1 MRQLLTCELVC
12 QLSAAVTS
20 LEHMTSQTTI
30 DTTGPGDK
38 APAAPSDL
46 SPASGLR
53 GHPWFTLITVAVGVM
68 MVALDGTIVAIAN
81 PAIQK
86 DLKASFADVQWITN
100 GYFLAL
106 AVSLITAG
114 KLGDRFGHRQTFL
127 IGVVG
132 FAAASG
138 AIGLSSSIAAVV
150 TFRVFQGLFGALL
163 MPAALGLLR
172 ATFPAEKLNMAI
184 GIWGMV
190 IGAST
195 AGGPILGGVLV
206 EHVNWQSV
214 FFINV
219 PVGAIA
225 LVLGLL
231 ILLDHRAALGRGPL
245 NEHSASRSFD
255 ILGIVLLSGAMFCL
269 VWALIKAP
277 TWGWGD
283 GRTWTFIAVSVVGFA
298 LFSFWETKVKEPLIP
313 LGLFRSVPL
322 SAGVVLMVLMA
333 IAFMGGLFFVTF
345 YLQNVH
351 GMKPIDAGLHLLPLT
366 GMMIVG
372 SPLAGAMIT
381 KLGPRIPLAGGMAAT
396 AIAMYGM
403 STLQTDT
410 GSAVMSLWFALLGL
424 GLAPVMVGATEVI
437 VGNAPM
443 ELSGVAGGLQQAA
456 MQIGGSLGTAVLG
469 AVMASKVDGDLAA
482 NWKDAGLPPLT
493 PTQLDQASEAVQVG
507 VAPVAKGTPEAIAAK
522 IADVAHDTFISGMSL
537 ASLVAC
543 SVAVVA
549 VFVAL
554 LTKRGE
560 NAEAGA
566 GAAHI

>member
-1 MRQLLTCELVC
+1 
-12 QLSAAVTS
+12 
-20 LEHMTSQTTI
+20 MTSQTTI
-30 DTTGPGDK
+30 ETTGPGDK
-38 APAAPSDL
+38 APVSPSGPT
-46 SPASGLR
+46 PAKGLR
-53 GHPWFTLITVAVGVM
+53 GHPWLTLISVAVGVM

-86 DLKASFADVQWITN
+86 DLGASFAQVQWITN

-106 AVSLITAG
+106 AVTLITAG

-127 IGVVG
+127 IGIVG
-132 FAAASG
+132 FASASA
-138 AIGLSSSIAAVV
+138 AIGLSSSIALVV

-172 ATFPAEKLNMAI
+172 ATFPADKLNMAI

-195 AGGPILGGVLV
+195 AGGPILGGLLV
-206 EHVNWQSV
+206 EHVSWQSV

-219 PVGAIA
+219 PVGVLA
-225 LVLGLL
+225 LVIGLV
-231 ILLDHRAALGRGPL
+231 ILVDHRAENAP
-245 NEHSASRSFD
+245 RSFD
-255 ILGIVLLSGAMFCL
+255 LLGIALLSGAMFCL

-277 TWGWGD
+277 AWGWGD
-283 GRTWTFIAVSVVGFA
+283 GKTWLFLLVSVAGFA
-298 LFSFWETKVKEPLIP
+298 VFAFWEQKVKEPLIP
-313 LGLFRSVPL
+313 LNLFRSVPL

-351 GMKPIDAGLHLLPLT
+351 GMSPIDAGLHLLPLT

-372 SPLAGAMIT
+372 SPLAGAMISKT
-381 KLGPRIPLAGGMAAT
+381 GPRIPLAGGMACV
-396 AIAMYGM
+396 AIAMFGM
-403 STLQTDT
+403 STLETDT
-410 GSAVMSLWFALLGL
+410 GSGIMSVWFALLGL

-469 AVMASKVDGDLAA
+469 AVMASKVDNDLAG
-482 NWKDAGLPPLT
+482 NWTAAGLPQLT
-493 PTQLDQASEAVQVG
+493 PEQQAQASEAVQVG
-507 VAPVAKGTPEAIAAK
+507 VPPVAPGTPESVVAQITK
-522 IADVAHDTFISGMSL
+522 VAHDTFISGMSL
-537 ASLVAC
+537 ACLVAAG
-543 SVAVVA
+543 VAVVA
-549 VFVAL
+549 VLVAL
-554 LTKRGE
+554 LTKRGV
-560 NAEAGA
+560 NAEMGA

>member
-1 MRQLLTCELVC
+1 
-12 QLSAAVTS
+12 
-20 LEHMTSQTTI
+20 MTSQTTV
-30 DTTGPGDK
+30 DATEPGDK
-38 APAAPSDL
+38 TAGAPTVPAERAPDR
-46 SPASGLR
+46 GLR

-81 PAIQK
+81 PAIAK
-86 DLKASFADVQWITN
+86 DLGASFSDVQWITN
-100 GYFLAL
+100 AYFLAL
-106 AVSLITAG
+106 AVTLITAG

-138 AIGLSSSIAAVV
+138 AIGLSDSIALVV

-195 AGGPILGGVLV
+195 AGGPILGGLLV
-206 EHVNWQSV
+206 QHVSWQSV

-219 PVGAIA
+219 PVGALA

-231 ILLDHRAALGRGPL
+231 ILTDHRAKNAP
-245 NEHSASRSFD
+245 RSFD
-255 ILGIVLLSGAMFCL
+255 LLGIALLSGAMFCL

-277 TWGWGD
+277 AWGWSD
-283 GRTWTFIAVSVVGFA
+283 GKTWLFIGASVLGFV
-298 LFSFWETKVKEPLIP
+298 LFSVWEKRVKEPLIP

-351 GMKPIDAGLHLLPLT
+351 GMSPVDAGMHLLPLT

-372 SPLAGAMIT
+372 SPLAGAAIT

-403 STLQTDT
+403 STLEAGT
-410 GSAVMSLWFALLGL
+410 GSGVMSIWFALLGL

-469 AVMASKVDGDLAA
+469 AVMASKVDNDLAG
-482 NWKDAGLPPLT
+482 NWTDAGLPPLT
-493 PTQLDQASEAVQVG
+493 GPQLGQASEAVQVG
-507 VAPVAKGTPEAIAAK
+507 VAPVTPDAPAAIAQK
-522 IADVAHDTFISGMSL
+522 ITAVAHDTFISGMSL
-537 ASLVAC
+537 ACLVAAGVAT
-543 SVAVVA
+543 VAVL
-549 VFVAL
+549 VAL

>member
-1 MRQLLTCELVC
+1 
-12 QLSAAVTS
+12 
-20 LEHMTSQTTI
+20 MTSQTTI
-30 DTTGPGDK
+30 DATGPGG
-38 APAAPSDL
+38 AAPQSPLESPPAA
-46 SPASGLR
+46 GLR
-53 GHPWFTLITVAVGVM
+53 GHPWLTLITVAVGVM

-86 DLKASFADVQWITN
+86 DLGATFAQVQWITN

-127 IGVVG
+127 IGVTG

-138 AIGLSSSIAAVV
+138 AIGLSHSIAAVV

-219 PVGAIA
+219 PVGALA
-225 LVLGLL
+225 L
-231 ILLDHRAALGRGPL
+231 ILGVLILRDHRAENAP
-245 NEHSASRSFD
+245 RSFD
-255 ILGIVLLSGAMFCL
+255 ILGIALLSGAMFCL

-283 GRTWTFIAVSVVGFA
+283 GKTWIFIAASVVLFA
-298 LFSFWETKVKEPLIP
+298 LFSIWETRVKEPLIP

-351 GMKPIDAGLHLLPLT
+351 GMSPIDAGLHLLPLT

-372 SPLAGAMIT
+372 SPLAGAAIT

-403 STLQTDT
+403 STLEADT
-410 GSAVMSLWFALLGL
+410 GSGVMSVWFALLGL

-469 AVMASKVDGDLAA
+469 AVMASKVDSDLPG
-482 NWKDAGLPPLT
+482 NWTGAGLPQLT
-493 PTQLDQASEAVQVG
+493 PSQLDKASEAVQVG
-507 VAPVAKGTPEAIAAK
+507 VAPVPKGVPDQIAAK
-522 IADVAHDTFISGMSL
+522 ITEVAHHTFISGMSL
-537 ASLVAC
+537 ASLVAAGVAA
-543 SVAVVA
+543 VAVL
-549 VFVAL
+549 VAL
-554 LTKRGE
+554 LTKRGA

-566 GAAHI
+566 GVGHI

>member
-1 MRQLLTCELVC
+1 
-12 QLSAAVTS
+12 
-20 LEHMTSQTTI
+20 MTSQTTI
-30 DTTGPGDK
+30 DKTGPGDG
-38 APAAPSDL
+38 APS
-46 SPASGLR
+46 SSSGAPSSGLR

-86 DLKASFADVQWITN
+86 DLNASFADVQWITN

-106 AVSLITAG
+106 AVCLITAG

-138 AIGLSSSIAAVV
+138 AIGLSSSIALVIV
-150 TFRVFQGLFGALL
+150 FRVLQGLFGALL

-219 PVGAIA
+219 PVGLLAVA
-225 LVLGLL
+225 LGVW
-231 ILLDHRAALGRGPL
+231 ILLDHRAENAP
-245 NEHSASRSFD
+245 RSFD
-255 ILGIVLLSGAMFCL
+255 VLGIALLSAAMFCL

-277 TWGWGD
+277 EWGWGD
-283 GRTWTFIAVSVVGFA
+283 GRTWTFVVVSVVGFA
-298 LFSFWETKVKEPLIP
+298 LFAFWETKVKEPLIP
-313 LGLFRSVPL
+313 LALFRSVPL

-351 GMKPIDAGLHLLPLT
+351 GMSPIDAGLHLLPLT

-381 KLGPRIPLAGGMAAT
+381 KFGPRVPLAGGMAAV
-396 AIAMYGM
+396 ALAMAGM
-403 STLQTDT
+403 STLDAGT
-410 GSAVMSLWFALLGL
+410 GSGLMSLWFALLGL

-469 AVMASKVDGDLAA
+469 AVMASKVDSDLAG

-493 PTQLDQASEAVQVG
+493 PAQLDQAAEAVQVG
-507 VAPVAKGTPEAIAAK
+507 VAPVAPNTPEAVAAK
-522 IADVAHDTFISGMSL
+522 IGDVAHDTFVSGMSL
-537 ASLVAC
+537 ASLVAAG
-543 SVAVVA
+543 VAVVA
-549 VFVAL
+549 VLVAL

-560 NAEAGA
+560 NAETGA
-566 GAAHI
+566 GVGHI

>member
-1 MRQLLTCELVC
+1 
-12 QLSAAVTS
+12 
-20 LEHMTSQTTI
+20 MTSQTTI
-30 DTTGPGDK
+30 ETTGSGDK
-38 APAAPSDL
+38 ASGTPSDG
-46 SPASGLR
+46 SPARGLR

-86 DLKASFADVQWITN
+86 DLGATFAQVQWITN

-127 IGVVG
+127 IGVTG

-219 PVGAIA
+219 PVGALA
-225 LVLGLL
+225 LLLGLL
-231 ILLDHRAALGRGPL
+231 ILLDHRAQNAP
-245 NEHSASRSFD
+245 RSFD
-255 ILGIVLLSGAMFCL
+255 LLGIALLSGAMFCL

-283 GRTWTFIAVSVVGFA
+283 GKTWAFIAASALGFA
-298 LFSFWETKVKEPLIP
+298 LFSFWETKVSEPLIP

-351 GMKPIDAGLHLLPLT
+351 GMSPIDAGLHLLPLT

-403 STLQTDT
+403 STLETDT
-410 GSAVMSLWFALLGL
+410 GSAAMSLWFALLGL

-469 AVMASKVDGDLAA
+469 AVMASKVDSDLPG
-482 NWKDAGLPPLT
+482 NWKDAGLPDLT
-493 PTQLDQASEAVQVG
+493 PAQLDQASEAVQVG
-507 VAPVAKGTPEAIAAK
+507 VAPVAKGTPEAIVAK
-522 IADVAHDTFISGMSL
+522 ITDVAHDTFISGMSL

-543 SVAVVA
+543 GVAVVA

-566 GAAHI
+566 GVGHI

>member
-1 MRQLLTCELVC
+1 
-12 QLSAAVTS
+12 
-20 LEHMTSQTTI
+20 MTSQTTLE
-30 DTTGPGDK
+30 TAGHGDGAPS
-38 APAAPSDL
+38 APADRPSG
-46 SPASGLR
+46 AGLR

-86 DLKASFADVQWITN
+86 DLGATFAQVQWITN

-127 IGVVG
+127 IGVAG
-132 FAAASG
+132 FALASG
-138 AIGLSSSIAAVV
+138 AIGLSSSVSAVV
-150 TFRVFQGLFGALL
+150 VFRVLQGLFGALL

-206 EHVNWQSV
+206 EHVSWQSV

-219 PVGAIA
+219 PVGVVAV
-225 LVLGLL
+225 VLGVM
-231 ILLDHRAALGRGPL
+231 ILLDHRAENAP
-245 NEHSASRSFD
+245 RSFD
-255 ILGIVLLSGAMFCL
+255 LPGIGLLSGAMFCL

-277 TWGWGD
+277 EWGWG
-283 GRTWTFIAVSVVGFA
+283 GGLTWTFLAVAVAGFGA
-298 LFSFWETKVKEPLIP
+298 FAYWETKVKEPLIP

-351 GMKPIDAGLHLLPLT
+351 GLSPIDAGLHLLPLT

-381 KLGPRIPLAGGMAAT
+381 RFGPRVPLAGGMACT
-396 AIAMYGM
+396 AIAMYGV
-403 STLQTDT
+403 STLDTDT
-410 GSAVMSLWFALLGL
+410 GSLAMSVWFALLGL

-469 AVMASKVDGDLAA
+469 AVMASKVDSALPA
-482 NWKDAGLPPLT
+482 NWKAAGLPDMT
-493 PTQLDQASEAVQVG
+493 PAQLDQASEAVQVG
-507 VAPVAKGTPEAIAAK
+507 AAPVAPGTPDAVAAK
-522 IADVAHDTFISGMSL
+522 IADVAHDTFIAGMSL
-537 ASLVAC
+537 ASLVATG
-543 SVAVVA
+543 VA
-549 VFVAL
+549 VFAVLVAL
-554 LTKRGE
+554 LTKRGA
-560 NAEAGA
+560 NADAAG
-566 GAAHI
+566 GGVHI

>member
-1 MRQLLTCELVC
+1 
-12 QLSAAVTS
+12 
-20 LEHMTSQTTI
+20 MTGQTTI
-30 DTTGPGDK
+30 DKTGPGDRAPLTPSDP
-38 APAAPSDL
+38 APAQ
-46 SPASGLR
+46 GLR
-53 GHPWFTLITVAVGVM
+53 GHPWFTLLTVAVGVM

-81 PAIQK
+81 PAIGA
-86 DLKASFADVQWITN
+86 DLKASREDLQWITN

-106 AVSLITAG
+106 AVTLITAG

-138 AIGLSSSIAAVV
+138 AIGLSSSIGAVIA
-150 TFRVFQGLFGALL
+150 FRVLQGLFGALL

-172 ATFPAEKLNMAI
+172 AAFPAEKLNMAI

-195 AGGPILGGVLV
+195 AGGPVLGGVLV
-206 EHVNWQSV
+206 ENVSWQSV

-219 PVGAIA
+219 PVGVLA
-225 LVLGLL
+225 LVLGVL
-231 ILLDHRAALGRGPL
+231 ILLDHRAENAP
-245 NEHSASRSFD
+245 RSFD
-255 ILGIVLLSGAMFCL
+255 LLGIALLSAAMFCL
-269 VWALIKAP
+269 VWAVIKAP
-277 TWGWGD
+277 EWGWGD
-283 GRTWTFIAVSVVGFA
+283 GQTWTFIGASMLGFA
-298 LFSFWETKVKEPLIP
+298 LFAFWELRVREPLIP
-313 LGLFRSVPL
+313 LGLFRSVAL

-351 GMKPIDAGLHLLPLT
+351 GMGPIDAGLHLLPLT

-372 SPLAGAMIT
+372 SPLAGALIT
-381 KLGPRIPLAGGMAAT
+381 KLGPRVPLAGGMAVT

-403 STLQTDT
+403 STLEADT
-410 GSAVMSLWFALLGL
+410 GSGVMSIWFALLGF

-469 AVMASKVDGDLAA
+469 AVMASKVDSDLAG
-482 NWKDAGLPPLT
+482 NWADAGLPPLA
-493 PTQLDQASEAVQVG
+493 PERLDQASEAVQLG
-507 VAPVAKGTPEAIAAK
+507 VAPITPGTPEPLVTK
-522 IADVAHDTFISGMSL
+522 ITDVAHDTFISGMSL
-537 ASLVAC
+537 ASLVAAGVAG
-543 SVAVVA
+543 VAVL
-549 VFVAL
+549 VAL
-554 LTKRGE
+554 LTKRGA

>member
-1 MRQLLTCELVC
+1 
-12 QLSAAVTS
+12 
-20 LEHMTSQTTI
+20 MTSQTTI
-30 DTTGPGDK
+30 ESTGSGDN
-38 APAAPSDL
+38 APAAPS
-46 SPASGLR
+46 SVPPASGLR

-127 IGVVG
+127 IGVTG

-219 PVGAIA
+219 PVGVIA

-231 ILLDHRAALGRGPL
+231 ILRDHRAENAP
-245 NEHSASRSFD
+245 RSFD
-255 ILGIVLLSGAMFCL
+255 LLGIALLSAAMFCL

-277 TWGWGD
+277 AWGWGD
-283 GRTWTFIAVSVVGFA
+283 GKTWAFIGASVVGFA
-298 LFSFWETKVKEPLIP
+298 LFSFWETKVAEPLIP
-313 LGLFRSVPL
+313 LGLFRSIPL

-333 IAFMGGLFFVTF
+333 IAFLGGLFFVTF

-351 GMKPIDAGLHLLPLT
+351 GMSPIDAGLHLLPLT

-372 SPLAGAMIT
+372 SPLAGMMIT

-396 AIAMYGM
+396 AVAMYGM
-403 STLQTDT
+403 STLEVDT
-410 GSAVMSLWFALLGL
+410 SSGLMSVWFALLGL

-469 AVMASKVDGDLAA
+469 AVMASKVDGDLAG

-493 PTQLDQASEAVQVG
+493 PAQLGQASEAVQVG
-507 VAPVAKGTPEAIAAK
+507 VAPVAKGTPEPIAAK
-522 IADVAHDTFISGMSL
+522 IADVAHDTFISGMSF

-543 SVAVVA
+543 GVAVVA

-554 LTKRGE
+554 LTKRGA

>member
-1 MRQLLTCELVC
+1 
-12 QLSAAVTS
+12 
-20 LEHMTSQTTI
+20 MTSQTTI
-30 DTTGPGDK
+30 DTTGPGDE
-38 APAAPSDL
+38 APAGTSGATPGK
-46 SPASGLR
+46 GLR
-53 GHPWFTLITVAVGVM
+53 GHPWLTLITVAVGVM

-86 DLKASFADVQWITN
+86 DLGATFAEVQWITN

-138 AIGLSSSIAAVV
+138 AIGLSDSIAFVV
-150 TFRVFQGLFGALL
+150 VFRVLQGLFGALL

-219 PVGAIA
+219 PVGVLAV
-225 LVLGLL
+225 VLGVL
-231 ILLDHRAALGRGPL
+231 ILLDHRAENAP
-245 NEHSASRSFD
+245 RSFD
-255 ILGIVLLSGAMFCL
+255 LLGIALLSTAVFCL

-277 TWGWGD
+277 PSEWGWGD
-283 GRTWTFIAVSVVGFA
+283 VKTVSFLGASVLCFAVFA
-298 LFSFWETKVKEPLIP
+298 FWETKVKEPLIP
-313 LGLFRSVPL
+313 LALFRSVAL

-351 GMKPIDAGLHLLPLT
+351 GMSPIDAGLHLLPLT

-381 KLGPRIPLAGGMAAT
+381 KLGPRVPLAGGMALT

-403 STLQTDT
+403 STLETDT
-410 GSAVMSLWFALLGL
+410 GSAIMSLWFALLGL

-469 AVMASKVDGDLAA
+469 AVMASKVNSDLAG
-482 NWKDAGLPPLT
+482 NWEKAGLPPLT
-493 PTQLDQASEAVQVG
+493 PEQEHQASEAVQVG
-507 VAPVAKGTPEAIAAK
+507 VPPVAPGTPDAIAVK
-522 IADVAHDTFISGMSL
+522 ITGVAHDTFISGMSA
-537 ASLVAC
+537 ASLVAAG
-543 SVAVVA
+543 VAVVA
-549 VFVAL
+549 VLVAL

>member
-1 MRQLLTCELVC
+1 
-12 QLSAAVTS
+12 
-20 LEHMTSQTTI
+20 MTSQTTL
-30 DTTGPGDK
+30 DK
-38 APAAPSDL
+38 AGQGDGPSAGP
-46 SPASGLR
+46 SEATPGKGLR
-53 GHPWFTLITVAVGVM
+53 GHPWFTLFTVAVGVM

-81 PAIQK
+81 PAIAS
-86 DLKASFADVQWITN
+86 DLGATLADVQWITN
-100 GYFLAL
+100 AYFLAL

-132 FAAASG
+132 FAVASG
-138 AIGLSSSIAAVV
+138 AIGLSDSITLVIV
-150 TFRVFQGLFGALL
+150 FRVLQGLFGALL

-206 EHVNWQSV
+206 EHVSWQSV

-219 PVGAIA
+219 PVGVLAVA
-225 LVLGLL
+225 LGVW
-231 ILLDHRAALGRGPL
+231 ILLDHRAENAP
-245 NEHSASRSFD
+245 RSFD
-255 ILGIVLLSGAMFCL
+255 IPGIALLSGAMFCL

-277 TWGWGD
+277 EWGWGD
-283 GRTWTFIAVSVVGFA
+283 GRTWAFIAASVVGFA
-298 LFSFWETKVKEPLIP
+298 VFAFWETKVREPLIP
-313 LGLFRSVPL
+313 LALFRSVPL

-351 GMKPIDAGLHLLPLT
+351 GLSPVDAGLHLLPLT

-372 SPLAGAMIT
+372 SPLAGVMIT
-381 KLGPRIPLAGGMAAT
+381 KVGPRIPLAGGMACT
-396 AIAMYGM
+396 ALAMYGI
-403 STLQTDT
+403 STLEKST
-410 GSAVMSLWFALLGL
+410 GSLTMSIWFALLGL

-437 VGNAPM
+437 VGNAPL
-443 ELSGVAGGLQQAA
+443 ELSGVAGGLQQSA
-456 MQIGGSLGTAVLG
+456 MQVGGSLGTAVLG
-469 AVMASKVDGDLAA
+469 AVMASKVDGDLPG
-482 NWKDAGLPPLT
+482 NWEKAGLPPLT
-493 PTQLDQASEAVQVG
+493 PEQAGQASEAVQVG
-507 VAPVAKGTPEAIAAK
+507 VPPVPKDTPEAIAAK
-522 IADVAHDTFISGMSL
+522 ITDVAHDTFISGMSL
-537 ASLVAC
+537 ASLVAAGVAA
-543 SVAVVA
+543 VAVL
-549 VFVAL
+549 VAL

-566 GAAHI
+566 GVGHI

>member
-1 MRQLLTCELVC
+1 
-12 QLSAAVTS
+12 
-20 LEHMTSQTTI
+20 
-30 DTTGPGDK
+30 
-38 APAAPSDL
+38 
-46 SPASGLR
+46 
-53 GHPWFTLITVAVGVM
+53 M

-81 PAIQK
+81 PAIAK
-86 DLKASFADVQWITN
+86 DLGATFAEVQWITN
-100 GYFLAL
+100 AYFLAL

-138 AIGLSSSIAAVV
+138 AIGLSDSIAFVV
-150 TFRVFQGLFGALL
+150 TFRVLQGVFGALL

-206 EHVNWQSV
+206 ERVNWQSV

-219 PVGAIA
+219 PVGILAVA
-225 LVLGLL
+225 LGVVM
-231 ILLDHRAALGRGPL
+231 LLDHRAENAP
-245 NEHSASRSFD
+245 RSFD
-255 ILGIVLLSGAMFCL
+255 VLGIVLLSGAMFCL

-277 TWGWGD
+277 EWGWGD
-283 GRTWTFIAVSVVGFA
+283 GKTWAFIGGSVLLFAGFA
-298 LFSFWETKVKEPLIP
+298 LWENFVKEPLVP

-351 GMKPIDAGLHLLPLT
+351 GMGPIDAGLHLLPLT

-381 KLGPRIPLAGGMAAT
+381 KVGPRIPLAGGMVCVAV
-396 AIAMYGM
+396 AMFGM
-403 STLQTDT
+403 STLETDT
-410 GSAVMSLWFALLGL
+410 GSLTMSVWFALLGL

-469 AVMASKVDGDLAA
+469 GVMASKVDSDLPG
-482 NWKDAGLPPLT
+482 NWTGAGLPALT
-493 PTQLDQASEAVQVG
+493 PAQLDQASEAVQVG
-507 VAPVAKGTPEAIAAK
+507 VAPVAQGTPADVAAK
-522 IADVAHDTFISGMSL
+522 ITDVAHDTFISGMSL
-537 ASLVAC
+537 ASLVAAG
-543 SVAVVA
+543 VAVVA
-549 VFVAL
+549 VLVAL
-554 LTKRGE
+554 LTKRGV

-566 GAAHI
+566 GVGHI

>member
-1 MRQLLTCELVC
+1 
-12 QLSAAVTS
+12 
-20 LEHMTSQTTI
+20 MTSQTTI
-30 DTTGPGDK
+30 DAAGPGDA
-38 APAAPSDL
+38 APAAPADRP
-46 SPASGLR
+46 PASGLR

-86 DLKASFADVQWITN
+86 DLGATFAQVQWITN

-127 IGVVG
+127 VGVVG

-138 AIGLSSSIAAVV
+138 AIGLSSSIGAVV
-150 TFRVFQGLFGALL
+150 AFRVFQGLFGALL

-172 ATFPAEKLNMAI
+172 ATFPAGKLNMAI

-206 EHVNWQSV
+206 QHVSWQSV

-225 LVLGLL
+225 LGLGMVM
-231 ILLDHRAALGRGPL
+231 LLDHRAENAP
-245 NEHSASRSFD
+245 RSFD
-255 ILGIVLLSGAMFCL
+255 LPGIALLSGAMFCL

-277 TWGWGD
+277 AWGWGD
-283 GRTWTFIAVSVVGFA
+283 GRTWAFLAASVLGFA
-298 LFSFWETKVKEPLIP
+298 LFAFWETKVKEPLIP

-351 GMKPIDAGLHLLPLT
+351 GMDPVDAGLHLLPLT

-372 SPLAGAMIT
+372 SPLAGAAIT
-381 KLGPRIPLAGGMAAT
+381 KLGPRVPLAGGMAAT

-403 STLQTDT
+403 STLKADT
-410 GSAVMSLWFALLGL
+410 GSGIMAVWFALLGL

-469 AVMASKVDGDLAA
+469 AVMASKVDGDLAG
-482 NWKDAGLPPLT
+482 NWADAGLPKLT
-493 PTQLDQASEAVQVG
+493 PAQLAQASEAVQVG

-522 IADVAHDTFISGMSL
+522 ITDVAHDTFISGMSL
-537 ASLVAC
+537 ASLVAAG
-543 SVAVVA
+543 VAAVA
-549 VFVAL
+549 ILVAL

-560 NAEAGA
+560 NAGADAGV
-566 GAAHI
+566 GHI

>member
-1 MRQLLTCELVC
+1 
-12 QLSAAVTS
+12 
-20 LEHMTSQTTI
+20 MTSQTTI
-30 DTTGPGDK
+30 KSTGSGGRAPG
-38 APAAPSDL
+38 APSDAT
-46 SPASGLR
+46 PAKGLR

-86 DLKASFADVQWITN
+86 DLEASFAEVQWITN

-138 AIGLSSSIAAVV
+138 AIGMSDSIALVV
-150 TFRVFQGLFGALL
+150 VFRVLQGLFGALL

-219 PVGAIA
+219 PVGILAV
-225 LVLGLL
+225 VLGVM
-231 ILLDHRAALGRGPL
+231 ILLDHRAENAP
-245 NEHSASRSFD
+245 RSFD
-255 ILGIVLLSGAMFCL
+255 IPGIALLSTAVFCL

-277 TWGWGD
+277 PSEWGWGD
-283 GRTWTFIAVSVVGFA
+283 PKTLVFLGASVLGFVLFA
-298 LFSFWETKVKEPLIP
+298 LWETKVKEPLIP
-313 LGLFRSVPL
+313 LGLFRSVAL
-322 SAGVVLMVLMA
+322 SAGVVLMILMA

-351 GMKPIDAGLHLLPLT
+351 GMSPIDAGLHLLPLT

-381 KLGPRIPLAGGMAAT
+381 KVGPRIPLAGGMALT

-410 GSAVMSLWFALLGL
+410 GSGVMSLWFALLGL

-469 AVMASKVDGDLAA
+469 AVMASKVDSDLAG
-482 NWKDAGLPPLT
+482 NWTASGLPPLT
-493 PTQLDQASEAVQVG
+493 AAQEAQASEAVQVG
-507 VAPVAKGTPEAIAAK
+507 VAPLAPGTPDAVAAK
-522 IADVAHDTFISGMSL
+522 ITDVAHDTFISGMSA
-537 ASLVAC
+537 ASLVAAG
-543 SVAVVA
+543 VAVVA
-549 VFVAL
+549 VFVAF

>member
-1 MRQLLTCELVC
+1 
-12 QLSAAVTS
+12 
-20 LEHMTSQTTI
+20 MTSQTTI
-30 DTTGPGDK
+30 EATGPGDGAPS
-38 APAAPSDL
+38 APAVPG
-46 SPASGLR
+46 PGKGLR

-81 PAIQK
+81 PAIQR
-86 DLKASFADVQWITN
+86 DLGATFAEVQWITN

-106 AVSLITAG
+106 AVALITAG

-127 IGVVG
+127 VGVVG

-138 AIGLSSSIAAVV
+138 AIGLSDSIALVV
-150 TFRVFQGLFGALL
+150 TFRVLQGLFGALL

-172 ATFPAEKLNMAI
+172 ASFPAEKLNMAI

-206 EHVNWQSV
+206 EHVSWQSV

-219 PVGAIA
+219 PVGVAA
-225 LVLGLL
+225 LVLGVV
-231 ILLDHRAALGRGPL
+231 ILLDQRAENAP
-245 NEHSASRSFD
+245 RSFD
-255 ILGIVLLSGAMFCL
+255 LPGIALLSGAMFCL

-277 TWGWGD
+277 EWGWGD
-283 GRTWTFIAVSVVGFA
+283 GRTWTFLAVSVVGFA
-298 LFSFWETKVKEPLIP
+298 VFAFWETKVSEPLVP
-313 LGLFRSVPL
+313 LALFRSVPL

-351 GMKPIDAGLHLLPLT
+351 GMGAVDAGLHLLPLT

-372 SPLAGAMIT
+372 SPLAGVLIT
-381 KLGPRIPLAGGMAAT
+381 KLGPRVPLAGGMVLT
-396 AIAMYGM
+396 AVAMYGM
-403 STLQTDT
+403 SLLDVNT
-410 GSAVMSLWFALLGL
+410 GSATMSLWFALLGL

-469 AVMASKVDGDLAA
+469 AVMASKVDSDLPG
-482 NWKDAGLPPLT
+482 NWTAAGLPPLT
-493 PTQLDQASEAVQVG
+493 PEQLGQASEAVQVG
-507 VAPVAKGTPEAIAAK
+507 VPPVAEGTPAGIAAK
-522 IADVAHDTFISGMSL
+522 ITDVAHDTFISGMSL
-537 ASLVAC
+537 ASLTAAGVAAF
-543 SVAVVA
+543 AVL
-549 VFVAL
+549 VAL
-554 LTKRGE
+554 LTKKGE

-566 GAAHI
+566 GVGHI

>member
-1 MRQLLTCELVC
+1 
-12 QLSAAVTS
+12 
-20 LEHMTSQTTI
+20 MTNQTTI

-38 APAAPSDL
+38 APAGPSDPT
-46 SPASGLR
+46 PAKGLR
-53 GHPWFTLITVAVGVM
+53 GHPWVTLITVAVGVM

-81 PAIQK
+81 PAIGD
-86 DLKASFADVQWITN
+86 DLGVTFADVQWITN
-100 GYFLAL
+100 AYFLAL

-127 IGVVG
+127 IGVTG

-138 AIGLSSSIAAVV
+138 AIGLSHTLAMVV
-150 TFRVFQGLFGALL
+150 TFRVVQGLFGALL

-219 PVGAIA
+219 PVGVLA
-225 LVLGLL
+225 LILGLL
-231 ILLDHRAALGRGPL
+231 ILLDHRAENAP
-245 NEHSASRSFD
+245 HSFD
-255 ILGIVLLSGAMFCL
+255 IPGIVLLSGAMFCL

-277 TWGWGD
+277 AWGWGD
-283 GRTWTFIAVSVVGFA
+283 GTTWAFIAASVLGFA
-298 LFSFWETKVKEPLIP
+298 TFAFWETKVKEPLIP
-313 LGLFRSVPL
+313 LALFRSVPL

-345 YLQNVH
+345 YLQKVH
-351 GMKPIDAGLHLLPLT
+351 GMSPIEAGTHLLPLT

-372 SPLAGAMIT
+372 SPLAGFMIT
-381 KLGPRIPLAGGMAAT
+381 KVGPRIPLASGMAAT
-396 AIAMYGM
+396 ALAMYGM
-403 STLQTDT
+403 STLET
-410 GSAVMSLWFALLGL
+410 GTSSLTMSLWFALLGL

-437 VGNAPM
+437 VGNAPL
-443 ELSGVAGGLQQAA
+443 ELSGVAGGLQQSA

-469 AVMASKVDGDLAA
+469 AVMASKVNNDLAG

-493 PTQLDQASEAVQVG
+493 PAQLDQASETVQVG
-507 VAPVAKGTPEAIAAK
+507 AAPVPQGAPETIATK
-522 IADVAHDTFISGMSL
+522 ITTVAHDTFISGMSL
-537 ASLVAC
+537 ASLVAAAIAA
-543 SVAVVA
+543 VAVL
-549 VFVAL
+549 VAL

-566 GAAHI
+566 GVGHI

>member
-1 MRQLLTCELVC
+1 
-12 QLSAAVTS
+12 
-20 LEHMTSQTTI
+20 MTSQTTI
-30 DTTGPGDK
+30 DKTGPEDK
-38 APAAPSDL
+38 TPDSPLDQAPST
-46 SPASGLR
+46 GLR

-81 PAIQK
+81 PAIAK
-86 DLKASFADVQWITN
+86 DLGATFADVQWITN
-100 GYFLAL
+100 AYFLAL

-127 IGVVG
+127 IGVTG

-138 AIGLSSSIAAVV
+138 AIGLSHSIALVV

-195 AGGPILGGVLV
+195 AGGPILGGLLV
-206 EHVNWQSV
+206 QHVSWQSV

-219 PVGAIA
+219 PVGLIA
-225 LVLGLL
+225 LVLGVL
-231 ILLDHRAALGRGPL
+231 ILLDHRAENAP
-245 NEHSASRSFD
+245 RSFD

-277 TWGWGD
+277 AWGWGD
-283 GRTWTFIAVSVVGFA
+283 GKTWLFLGLSVLGFA
-298 LFSFWETKVKEPLIP
+298 AFSFWETRVREPLIP
-313 LGLFRSVPL
+313 LALFRSVPL

-345 YLQNVH
+345 YLQSVH
-351 GMKPIDAGLHLLPLT
+351 GMSPVDAGLHLLPLT

-372 SPLAGAMIT
+372 SPLAGLAIT
-381 KLGPRIPLAGGMAAT
+381 KLGPRIPLASGMAAT

-403 STLQTDT
+403 STLEADT
-410 GSAVMSLWFALLGL
+410 SSGVMSVWFALLGF

-456 MQIGGSLGTAVLG
+456 MQVGGSLGTAVLG
-469 AVMASKVDGDLAA
+469 AVMASKVDSDLPG
-482 NWKDAGLPPLT
+482 NWTDAKLPPLT
-493 PTQLDQASEAVQVG
+493 PAQLDQASEAVRVG
-507 VAPVAKGTPEAIAAK
+507 VAPVTKDTPAAIAAQ
-522 IADVAHDTFISGMSL
+522 ITDVAHDTFISGMSL
-537 ASLVAC
+537 ACLVAAG
-543 SVAVVA
+543 VAVVA

-566 GAAHI
+566 GVGHI

>member
-1 MRQLLTCELVC
+1 
-12 QLSAAVTS
+12 
-20 LEHMTSQTTI
+20 MTSQTAI
-30 DTTGPGDK
+30 DTSGSGGRTPGTVDATPGK
-38 APAAPSDL
+38 
-46 SPASGLR
+46 GLR
-53 GHPWFTLITVAVGVM
+53 GHPWLTLITVAVGVM

-86 DLKASFADVQWITN
+86 DLGATFAEVQWITN

-138 AIGLSSSIAAVV
+138 AIGLSDSIALVV
-150 TFRVFQGLFGALL
+150 VFRVLQGLFGALL

-219 PVGAIA
+219 PVGILAV
-225 LVLGLL
+225 VLGVW
-231 ILLDHRAALGRGPL
+231 ILLDHRAVNAP
-245 NEHSASRSFD
+245 RSFD
-255 ILGIVLLSGAMFCL
+255 LLGIALLSVSVFCL

-277 TWGWGD
+277 PSEWGWGD
-283 GRTWTFIAVSVVGFA
+283 AKTLGFLGASVLGFA
-298 LFSFWETKVKEPLIP
+298 LFALWETKVREPLIP
-313 LGLFRSVPL
+313 LALFRSVAL
-322 SAGVVLMVLMA
+322 SAGVVLMILMA

-351 GMKPIDAGLHLLPLT
+351 GMSPVDAGLHLLPLT

-381 KLGPRIPLAGGMAAT
+381 KFGPRVPLAGGMALT

-403 STLQTDT
+403 STLETDT
-410 GSAVMSLWFALLGL
+410 GSGVMSLWFALLGL

-469 AVMASKVDGDLAA
+469 AVMASKVNSDLAG
-482 NWKDAGLPPLT
+482 NWREAGLPPLT
-493 PTQLDQASEAVQVG
+493 PEQQHQASEAVQVG
-507 VAPVAKGTPEAIAAK
+507 VPPLAPGTPEAVAAK
-522 IADVAHDTFISGMSL
+522 ITGVAHDTFISGMSA
-537 ASLVAC
+537 ASLVAAGVAA
-543 SVAVVA
+543 VAVLVA
-549 VFVAL
+549 F
-554 LTKRGE
+554 LTKRGQ
-560 NAEAGA
+560 NAEAGV
-566 GAAHI
+566 GVGHI

>member
-1 MRQLLTCELVC
+1 
-12 QLSAAVTS
+12 
-20 LEHMTSQTTI
+20 MTSQTTI
-30 DTTGPGDK
+30 DTTGPGDRASADPSGP
-38 APAAPSDL
+38 APAA
-46 SPASGLR
+46 GLR
-53 GHPWFTLITVAVGVM
+53 GHPWLTLITVAVGVM

-86 DLKASFADVQWITN
+86 DLGASFADVQWITN

-127 IGVVG
+127 IGVTG

-138 AIGLSSSIAAVV
+138 AIGLSHSIAAVV

-219 PVGAIA
+219 PVGVLA
-225 LVLGLL
+225 LLLGLL
-231 ILLDHRAALGRGPL
+231 ILLDHRAKNAP
-245 NEHSASRSFD
+245 RSFD
-255 ILGIVLLSGAMFCL
+255 LPGIALLSGAMFCL

-283 GRTWTFIAVSVVGFA
+283 VKTWGFIGASALLFVLFAV
-298 LFSFWETKVKEPLIP
+298 WETRVAEPLIP
-313 LGLFRSVPL
+313 LGMFRSVPL

-351 GMKPIDAGLHLLPLT
+351 GMSPIDAGLHLLPLT

-372 SPLAGAMIT
+372 SPLAGAAIT

-403 STLQTDT
+403 STLKADT
-410 GSAVMSLWFALLGL
+410 GSGLMSVWFALLGF

-469 AVMASKVDGDLAA
+469 AVMASRVDSELPG
-482 NWKDAGLPPLT
+482 NWADAGLPKLT
-493 PTQLDQASEAVQVG
+493 PEQLDQASEAVQVG
-507 VAPVAKGTPEAIAAK
+507 VPPVAKGLPEALIAK
-522 IADVAHDTFISGMSL
+522 ISGVAHDTFISGMSL
-537 ASLVAC
+537 ASLVAAG
-543 SVAVVA
+543 VAAFA
-549 VFVAL
+549 VLVAL

-566 GAAHI
+566 GVGHI

>member
-1 MRQLLTCELVC
+1 
-12 QLSAAVTS
+12 
-20 LEHMTSQTTI
+20 MTSQTTI
-30 DTTGPGDK
+30 DTTGSRGGS
-38 APAAPSDL
+38 PATPSDAT
-46 SPASGLR
+46 PGKGLR
-53 GHPWFTLITVAVGVM
+53 GHPWLTLITVAVGVM

-86 DLKASFADVQWITN
+86 DLGATFAQVQWITN

-138 AIGLSSSIAAVV
+138 AIGLSDSIALVV
-150 TFRVFQGLFGALL
+150 TFRVLQGLFGALL

-219 PVGAIA
+219 PVGVLAV
-225 LVLGLL
+225 VLGVL
-231 ILLDHRAALGRGPL
+231 ILLDHRAENAP
-245 NEHSASRSFD
+245 RSFD
-255 ILGIVLLSGAMFCL
+255 ILGIALLSTSVFCL

-277 TWGWGD
+277 PSEWGWGD
-283 GRTWTFIAVSVVGFA
+283 AKTLAFLGASVLGFA
-298 LFSFWETKVKEPLIP
+298 LFAFWETKVKEPLIP
-313 LGLFRSVPL
+313 LALFRSVAL

-351 GMKPIDAGLHLLPLT
+351 GMSPIDAGLHLLPLT

-381 KLGPRIPLAGGMAAT
+381 KFGPRVPLAGGMALT

-403 STLQTDT
+403 STLETDT
-410 GSAVMSLWFALLGL
+410 GSAIMSLWFALLGL

-469 AVMASKVDGDLAA
+469 AVMASKVNSDLAG
-482 NWKDAGLPPLT
+482 NWTKAGLPPLT
-493 PTQLDQASEAVQVG
+493 PEQEHQASEAVQVG
-507 VAPVAKGTPEAIAAK
+507 VPPVAPGTPDAIAAK
-522 IADVAHDTFISGMSL
+522 ITGVAHDTFISGMSA
-537 ASLVAC
+537 ASLVAAG
-543 SVAVVA
+543 VAVVA
-549 VFVAL
+549 VLVAF

-560 NAEAGA
+560 NAGAGA

>member
-1 MRQLLTCELVC
+1 
-12 QLSAAVTS
+12 
-20 LEHMTSQTTI
+20 MTSQTTI
-30 DTTGPGDK
+30 DTTGSGGGT
-38 APAAPSDL
+38 PAAPSDAT
-46 SPASGLR
+46 PGKGLR
-53 GHPWFTLITVAVGVM
+53 GHPWLTLITVAVGVM

-86 DLKASFADVQWITN
+86 DLGATFAEVQWITN

-138 AIGLSSSIAAVV
+138 AIGLSDSIALVV
-150 TFRVFQGLFGALL
+150 TFRVLQGLFGALL

-219 PVGAIA
+219 PVGVLAV
-225 LVLGLL
+225 VLGVW
-231 ILLDHRAALGRGPL
+231 ILLDHRAENAP
-245 NEHSASRSFD
+245 RSFD
-255 ILGIVLLSGAMFCL
+255 VLGIALLSTSVFCL

-277 TWGWGD
+277 PSEWGWGD
-283 GRTWTFIAVSVVGFA
+283 PKTLAFLGASVLGFA
-298 LFSFWETKVKEPLIP
+298 LFAFWETKVKEPLIP
-313 LGLFRSVPL
+313 LALFRSVAL

-351 GMKPIDAGLHLLPLT
+351 GMSPIDAGLHLLPLT

-381 KLGPRIPLAGGMAAT
+381 KFGPRVPLAGGMALT

-403 STLQTDT
+403 STLETDT
-410 GSAVMSLWFALLGL
+410 GSGIMSLWFALLGL

-469 AVMASKVDGDLAA
+469 AVMASKVNSDLAG
-482 NWKDAGLPPLT
+482 NWTKAGLPPLT
-493 PTQLDQASEAVQVG
+493 PEQEHQASEAVQVG
-507 VAPVAKGTPEAIAAK
+507 VPPVAPGTPDAIAAK
-522 IADVAHDTFISGMSL
+522 ITGVAHDTFISGMSA
-537 ASLVAC
+537 ASLVAAG
-543 SVAVVA
+543 VAVVA
-549 VFVAL
+549 VLVAF

-560 NAEAGA
+560 NAGAGA

>member
-1 MRQLLTCELVC
+1 
-12 QLSAAVTS
+12 
-20 LEHMTSQTTI
+20 MTSQTTI
-30 DTTGPGDK
+30 DTTGPGGK
-38 APAAPSDL
+38 VPATPSDAT
-46 SPASGLR
+46 PGKGLR
-53 GHPWFTLITVAVGVM
+53 GHPWLTLITVAVGVM

-86 DLKASFADVQWITN
+86 DLGATFAEVQWITN

-138 AIGLSSSIAAVV
+138 AIGLSDSIAFVV
-150 TFRVFQGLFGALL
+150 VFRVLQGLFGALL

-219 PVGAIA
+219 PVGILAV
-225 LVLGLL
+225 VLGVL
-231 ILLDHRAALGRGPL
+231 ILLDHRAENAP
-245 NEHSASRSFD
+245 RSFD
-255 ILGIVLLSGAMFCL
+255 LLGIALLSTAVFCL

-277 TWGWGD
+277 PSEWGWGD
-283 GRTWTFIAVSVVGFA
+283 VKTLGFLGASVLCFA
-298 LFSFWETKVKEPLIP
+298 LFAFWETKVKEPLIP
-313 LGLFRSVPL
+313 LALFRSVAL

-351 GMKPIDAGLHLLPLT
+351 GMSPIDAGLHLLPLT

-381 KLGPRIPLAGGMAAT
+381 KFGPRVPLAGGMALT

-403 STLQTDT
+403 STLETDT
-410 GSAVMSLWFALLGL
+410 GSGIMSLWFALLGL

-469 AVMASKVDGDLAA
+469 AVMASKVNSDLAG
-482 NWKDAGLPPLT
+482 NWEKAGLPPLT
-493 PTQLDQASEAVQVG
+493 PEQEHQASEAVQVG
-507 VAPVAKGTPEAIAAK
+507 VPPVAPGTPDAIAAK
-522 IADVAHDTFISGMSL
+522 ITGVAHDTFISGMSA
-537 ASLVAC
+537 ASLVAAG
-543 SVAVVA
+543 VAVVA
-549 VFVAL
+549 VLVAF

>member
-1 MRQLLTCELVC
+1 
-12 QLSAAVTS
+12 
-20 LEHMTSQTTI
+20 MTSQTTI
-30 DTTGPGDK
+30 KTTGPGDR
-38 APAAPSDL
+38 APEAPSDAT
-46 SPASGLR
+46 PAKGLR

-86 DLKASFADVQWITN
+86 DLSASFAEVQWITN

-138 AIGLSSSIAAVV
+138 AIGLSSSIGAVV
-150 TFRVFQGLFGALL
+150 VFRVFQGLFGALL

-219 PVGAIA
+219 PVGIIA
-225 LVLGLL
+225 VVLGVL
-231 ILLDHRAALGRGPL
+231 ILLDHRAENAP
-245 NEHSASRSFD
+245 RSFD
-255 ILGIVLLSGAMFCL
+255 ILGIVLLSAAMFCL

-277 TWGWGD
+277 EWGWGD
-283 GRTWTFIAVSVVGFA
+283 GKTWLFIAGSVVGFA
-298 LFSFWETKVKEPLIP
+298 LFALWETKVKEPLIP
-313 LGLFRSVPL
+313 LALFRSIPL

-351 GMKPIDAGLHLLPLT
+351 DMSPIDAGLHLLPLT

-381 KLGPRIPLAGGMAAT
+381 KLGPRIPLAGGMALT

-403 STLQTDT
+403 STLDTDT

-469 AVMASKVDGDLAA
+469 AVMASKVDSDLAG
-482 NWKDAGLPPLT
+482 NWTSAGLPPLT
-493 PTQLDQASEAVQVG
+493 AAQEAQASEAVQVG
-507 VAPVAKGTPEAIAAK
+507 VAPLAPGTPDAIAAK
-522 IADVAHDTFISGMSL
+522 ITDVARDTFISGMSL
-537 ASLVAC
+537 ASLVAAG
-543 SVAVVA
+543 VAVVA
-549 VFVAL
+549 VFVAF

>member
-1 MRQLLTCELVC
+1 
-12 QLSAAVTS
+12 
-20 LEHMTSQTTI
+20 MTSQTTI
-30 DTTGPGDK
+30 DTTGPADK
-38 APAAPSDL
+38 SPSTPSDQP
-46 SPASGLR
+46 PAKGLR

-81 PAIQK
+81 PAIAK
-86 DLKASFADVQWITN
+86 DLGATFAEVQWITN
-100 GYFLAL
+100 AYFLAL

-138 AIGLSSSIAAVV
+138 AIGLSDSIAFVV
-150 TFRVFQGLFGALL
+150 TFRVLQGVFGALL

-206 EHVNWQSV
+206 ERVNWQSV

-219 PVGAIA
+219 PVGILAVA
-225 LVLGLL
+225 LGVVM
-231 ILLDHRAALGRGPL
+231 LLDHRAENAP
-245 NEHSASRSFD
+245 RSFD
-255 ILGIVLLSGAMFCL
+255 VLGIALLSGAMFCL

-277 TWGWGD
+277 EWGWGD
-283 GRTWTFIAVSVVGFA
+283 GKTWAFIGGSVLLFAGFA
-298 LFSFWETKVKEPLIP
+298 LWENFVKEPLVP

-351 GMKPIDAGLHLLPLT
+351 GMGPIDAGLHLLPLT

-372 SPLAGAMIT
+372 SPLAGALIT
-381 KLGPRIPLAGGMAAT
+381 KVGPRIPLAGGMVCVAV
-396 AIAMYGM
+396 AMFGM
-403 STLQTDT
+403 STLETDT
-410 GSAVMSLWFALLGL
+410 SSLTMSVWFALLGL

-469 AVMASKVDGDLAA
+469 GVMASKVDSDLPG
-482 NWKDAGLPPLT
+482 NWTGAGLPALT
-493 PTQLDQASEAVQVG
+493 PAQLDQASEAVQVG
-507 VAPVAKGTPEAIAAK
+507 VAPVAQGTPADVAAK
-522 IADVAHDTFISGMSL
+522 ITGVAHDTFISGMSL
-537 ASLVAC
+537 ASLVAAG
-543 SVAVVA
+543 VAVVA
-549 VFVAL
+549 VLVAL
-554 LTKRGE
+554 LTKRGV

-566 GAAHI
+566 GVGHI

>member
-1 MRQLLTCELVC
+1 
-12 QLSAAVTS
+12 
-20 LEHMTSQTTI
+20 MTSQTTI
-30 DTTGPGDK
+30 DKAGAGDGP
-38 APAAPSDL
+38 PSAPSDAT
-46 SPASGLR
+46 PGKGLR
-53 GHPWFTLITVAVGVM
+53 GHPWFTLVTVAVGVM

-81 PAIQK
+81 PAIAA
-86 DLKASFADVQWITN
+86 DLGASWSDLQWITN
-100 GYFLAL
+100 AYFLAL

-127 IGVVG
+127 IGVAG
-132 FAAASG
+132 FAASSA
-138 AIGLSSSIAAVV
+138 AIGLSEGITMVI

-206 EHVNWQSV
+206 EHVSWESV

-219 PVGAIA
+219 PVGVLAVA
-225 LVLGLL
+225 LGAW
-231 ILLDHRAALGRGPL
+231 ILLDHRAANAP
-245 NEHSASRSFD
+245 RSFD
-255 ILGIVLLSGAMFCL
+255 VLGILLLSAAMFCL

-277 TWGWGD
+277 EWGWG
-283 GRTWTFIAVSVVGFA
+283 GTWTWTFISVAVGLFVAFA
-298 LFSFWETKVKEPLIP
+298 VWQSQVREPLIP
-313 LGLFRSVPL
+313 LALFRSVPL

-351 GMKPIDAGLHLLPLT
+351 GMSPVDAGLHLLPLT
-366 GMMIVG
+366 GSMIVG
-372 SPLAGAMIT
+372 SPLAGVMIT
-381 KLGPRIPLAGGMAAT
+381 KVGPRIPLAGGMILT
-396 AIAMYGM
+396 AVSMYGM
-403 STLQTDT
+403 STLETDT
-410 GSAVMSLWFALLGL
+410 GSGVMSLWFALLGL

-437 VGNAPM
+437 VGNAPL

-469 AVMASKVDGDLAA
+469 AVMASKVDSDLPG
-482 NWKDAGLPPLT
+482 NWTEAGLPPLGG
-493 PTQLDQASEAVQVG
+493 DQVDATAEAVQFG
-507 VAPVAKGTPEAIAAK
+507 IAPVSPDMPPEVVQK
-522 IADVAHDTFISGMSL
+522 ITEVSHDTFMSGMAL
-537 ASLVAC
+537 ASLTAAG
-543 SVAVVA
+543 VAVVA
-549 VFVAL
+549 VFVAF

-566 GAAHI
+566 GVGHV

>member
-1 MRQLLTCELVC
+1 
-12 QLSAAVTS
+12 
-20 LEHMTSQTTI
+20 MTSQTTI
-30 DTTGPGDK
+30 DKTGPGSG
-38 APAAPSDL
+38 PPTPSDAT
-46 SPASGLR
+46 PASGLR
-53 GHPWFTLITVAVGVM
+53 GHPWVTLVTVAVGVM

-81 PAIQK
+81 PAIGK
-86 DLKASFADVQWITN
+86 DLGASWSQLQWITN
-100 GYFLAL
+100 AYFLAL

-127 IGVVG
+127 IGVAG

-138 AIGLSSSIAAVV
+138 AIGLSDSIAMVV

-219 PVGAIA
+219 PVGVLA
-225 LVLGLL
+225 LVLGVL
-231 ILLDHRAALGRGPL
+231 ILLDHRAENAP
-245 NEHSASRSFD
+245 RSFD
-255 ILGIVLLSGAMFCL
+255 ILGIALLSASMFFL

-277 TWGWGD
+277 DWGWGS
-283 GRTWTFIAVSVVGFA
+283 GRTWLFVAVSVVGFA
-298 LFSFWETKVKEPLIP
+298 LFAFWETKVKEPLIP
-313 LGLFRSVPL
+313 LAMFRSVPL

-351 GMKPIDAGLHLLPLT
+351 GMSPIDAGLHLLPLT
-366 GMMIVG
+366 GMMIVA

-381 KLGPRIPLAGGMAAT
+381 KVGPRIPLAGGMVFT
-396 AIAMYGM
+396 AVAMFGM
-403 STLQTDT
+403 STLETDT
-410 GSAVMSLWFALLGL
+410 GSLAMSIWFALLGL

-469 AVMASKVDGDLAA
+469 AVMASKVDSDLAG
-482 NWKDAGLPPLT
+482 NWADAGLPKLGPE
-493 PTQLDQASEAVQVG
+493 QHDQAAQLVQQG
-507 VAPVAKGTPEAIAAK
+507 VPPVAEGTPAPIAAK

-537 ASLVAC
+537 ASLVAAGVAT
-543 SVAVVA
+543 VAVLVA
-549 VFVAL
+549 F
-554 LTKRGE
+554 LTKRGD

-566 GAAHI
+566 GVGHI

>member
-1 MRQLLTCELVC
+1 
-12 QLSAAVTS
+12 
-20 LEHMTSQTTI
+20 
-30 DTTGPGDK
+30 
-38 APAAPSDL
+38 
-46 SPASGLR
+46 
-53 GHPWFTLITVAVGVM
+53 M

-86 DLKASFADVQWITN
+86 DLNASFADVQWITN

-106 AVSLITAG
+106 AVTLITAG

-132 FAAASG
+132 FALASG
-138 AIGLSSSIAAVV
+138 VIGLSDSIAMVV

-219 PVGAIA
+219 PVGVLAVA
-225 LVLGLL
+225 LGAW
-231 ILLDHRAALGRGPL
+231 ILLDHRAQNAP
-245 NEHSASRSFD
+245 RSFD
-255 ILGIVLLSGAMFCL
+255 ILGIALLSAAMFCL

-277 TWGWGD
+277 DWGWGD
-283 GRTWTFIAVSVVGFA
+283 GKTWAFVGASVLGFA
-298 LFSFWETKVKEPLIP
+298 LFALWETKVKEPLIP

-351 GMKPIDAGLHLLPLT
+351 GMTPIDAGLHLLPLT

-372 SPLAGAMIT
+372 SPLAGALIT
-381 KLGPRIPLAGGMAAT
+381 KAGPRVPLAGGMALT

-403 STLQTDT
+403 STLATDT

-437 VGNAPM
+437 VGNAAM

-469 AVMASKVDGDLAA
+469 AVMASKVDSDLPG

-493 PTQLDQASEAVQVG
+493 GAQFDQASEAVQVG
-507 VAPVAKGTPEAIAAK
+507 MAPVAKGTPEEIAAK
-522 IADVAHDTFISGMSL
+522 VTEVAHDTFISGMSL
-537 ASLVAC
+537 ASLVAAGVAG
-543 SVAVVA
+543 VAVLVA
-549 VFVAL
+549 F

-566 GAAHI
+566 GVGHI